1 VELSRSLTRLA
12 ERIATHLGLPAAWGR
27 LSLTAVTGGVPGA
40 LLGIAFALVAPK
52 HYEATAQ
59 IAIDAPSQLGALGNL
74 AGLAAQ
80 FGVPTASG
88 SSPFYFAAL
97 GSNTDVLE
105 RVLTIPIAARDST
118 LHLIDLYRPGLRDQ
132 PALRLQRA
140 MRDLS
145 QDVSVSTDIKSG
157 LVTVTVTQPDPVLA
171 VAVTDSLV
179 SAMDLV
185 GRQRLHSRA
194 RAEREYTEVGLD
206 SARRE
211 LTRVE
216 DDLES
221 FYNANRTIEGSPRLK
236 LAESRL
242 LREAD
247 LRRSVVVSL
256 QQNLESAR
264 LDEIRSTPLLTVVQ
278 HPLVPGKPSWPK
290 KSVLAILGFGVGA
303 LLWLAL
309 GRGRELPPALS

>member
-1 VELSRSLTRLA
+1 MSRSLTRLA

-157 LVTVTVTQPDPVLA
+157 LVTVTVTQPDPMLA

-211 LTRVE
+211 LSRVE

-236 LAESRL
+236 LAESRF
-242 LREAD
+242 LRELD
-247 LRRSVVVSL
+247 LRRTVVVTL

>member
-1 VELSRSLTRLA
+1 MSRSLTRLA

-236 LAESRL
+236 LAESRF
-242 LREAD
+242 LRELD
-247 LRRSVVVSL
+247 LRRTVVVTL